1 MSDITQQQMATRQTI
16 AMIDGRVKEGERRLD
31 EQGPSDWF
39 ELVDLDDFVFHQ
51 CSKCVL
57 GWVYHDLTPD
67 DEGNQRSGF
76 WHGVRALGIEPF
88 QAWEFGFDTGPDD
101 PWTHENLLAASW
113 RRTILGRRARVASAS

>member
-57 GWVYHDLTPD
+57 GWVFASPESDHT
-67 DEGNQRSGF
+67 GF
-76 WHGVRALGIEPF
+76 VLGVRKLNIDKF
-88 QAWEFGFDTGPDD
+88 DSWKFGFDTGPND

-113 RRTILGRRARVASAS
+113 RRTILARRAKAASAS